1 MCLAWF
7 PRIHIPNKF
16 RQITI
21 TWRVPQGT
29 RMRLPAPT
37 EPLRR
42 RSTEKAASQRR
53 ELNPC
58 PLRRAPRSRKGSSAG
73 TPALPGLARPGP
85 ALPGPARPRSPPPA
99 PSASAGLARG
109 QRAPRGALAPSTGR
123 ARALPRRPQTSA
135 RKIN

>member
-58 PLRRAPRSRKGSSAG
+58 PFRRAPRSRKGSSAG
-73 TPALPGLARPGP
+73 TPALPGPARPGP
-85 ALPGPARPRSPPPA
+85 ARPGPAALPA
-99 PSASAGLARG
+99 PGPLSLRRAGAGPARAA
-109 QRAPRGALAPSTGR
+109 RCLGAIYGPR
-123 ARALPRRPQTSA
+123 ARAPAAPADERP
-135 RKIN
+135 